1 MKTGSISVSGEINN
15 GMALI
20 RPPGHHSMKNDINGF
35 CGYNN
40 VVLVA
45 KAALSRGL
53 KKILIVD
60 FDVHHGQG
68 IQFAFYDDPRVLYIS
83 VHRYQHGSFWPNLRC
98 GNSDAIGEGEG
109 RGFNVN
115 IPLND
120 IGCGDADYMAIWHHL
135 VLPISSEFNP
145 ELVLVSAGFDA
156 ALGCPEGEMTV
167 TPACYS
173 HLVSPLMSL
182 AKVICI
188 FGN

>member
-68 IQFAFYDDPRVLYIS
+68 IQFAFYDDPRVLHIS
-83 VHRYQHGSFWPNLRC
+83 MNCFVQGSFSPEELD
-98 GNSDAIGEGEG
+98 S
-109 RGFNVN
+109 V
-115 IPLND
+115 D
-120 IGCGDADYMAIWHHL
+120 IGAGKGNYAI
-135 VLPISSEFNP
+135 F
-145 ELVLVSAGFDA
+145 
-156 ALGCPEGEMTV
+156 
-167 TPACYS
+167 
-173 HLVSPLMSL
+173 
-182 AKVICI
+182 
-188 FGN
+188 